1 MRSWVTFPIRIVI
14 QLYKNDRITSILT
27 NTDYCPFTLKRLHNT
42 VNSMN
47 NLVRLPL
54 FIKQGA
60 IQMKKIINKPENLV
74 VEMANGLIMAHPE
87 LEFLKKYK
95 IIKKRVINE
104 NKVSL
109 ISGGG
114 SGHEPAHA
122 GFVGRGMLDAAVCG
136 DVFASPSQIQ
146 VYQGIKAAAGQKGV
160 LMIIKNYSGDIMNFK
175 NGAALAIEDGIQVE
189 YVRVADDIAVEDS
202 LYSVGRRGV
211 AGTVLVHKI
220 AGAAAEEGRDLMQ
233 VKAVAEKAAENV
245 KSIGAALTSCT
256 VPAKGTPT
264 FTLEEDEIEYGV
276 GIHGEPGIRREK
288 LISADELAKQ
298 MIDDLLKD
306 FGIKDEKLSEIAILV
321 NGFGGTPLQEL
332 YLFNNS
338 VMREMNNRNIPVY
351 RTFVG
356 NYMTSIDMAG
366 VSLTIMK
373 LDDELK
379 SLLSSE
385 CSAAAFKVDEHV
397 ERVPYIEPNDELEE
411 VTVSF
416 TTETSE
422 KHAVIQKDSLSLEN
436 IIYLID
442 KMSEVIIR
450 NEIPFCEL
458 DSHAGD
464 GDFGMSVA
472 KGFKQLKR
480 EWSSIINQEPLT
492 IGTFLDACS
501 MVIMEYC
508 GGASGPIWGSAFR
521 AAGKAAGNKNELS
534 VEEFAHLLQA
544 AVKGIQV
551 TGERSFGRGAV
562 VGDKTLIDA
571 LVPCAD
577 SWSDCA
583 KTGKDFKTAFENG
596 AVAAVKGAKY
606 TETIVARMGRAGTV
620 GERSL
625 GYPDAGAYGLGV
637 IFTELSNSLK

>member
-1 MRSWVTFPIRIVI
+1 
-14 QLYKNDRITSILT
+14 
-27 NTDYCPFTLKRLHNT
+27 
-42 VNSMN
+42 
-47 NLVRLPL
+47 
-54 FIKQGA
+54 
-60 IQMKKIINKPENLV
+60 MKKIINKPENLV
-74 VEMANGLIMAHPE
+74 MEMANGLIMAHPE

-122 GFVGRGMLDAAVCG
+122 GFVGKGMLDAAVCG

-233 VKAVAEKAAENV
+233 VKAIAEKAAENV

-264 FTLEEDEIEYGV
+264 FKLEEDEIEYGV

-288 LISADELAKQ
+288 LISANELAKQ

-306 FGIKDEKLSEIAILV
+306 FGQDGDETSDIAILV
-321 NGFGGTPLQEL
+321 NGFGSTPLQEL

-338 VMREMNNRNIPVY
+338 VMREMSNRNIHVY

-385 CSAAAFKVDEHV
+385 CSAAAFKVDAPV
-397 ERVPYIEPNDELEE
+397 EGVQYTDPIDEIEERS
-411 VTVSF
+411 VSF
-416 TTETSE
+416 NTETSE
-422 KHAVIQKDSLSLEN
+422 EYAVIHDDVLSLEN

-480 EWSSIINQEPLT
+480 EWSSILNQEPLT
-492 IGTFLDACS
+492 IGAFLDACS

-521 AAGKAAGNKNELS
+521 AAGKAAGDKNELTI
-534 VEEFAHLLQA
+534 EEFANLLQA
-544 AVKGIQV
+544 AVEGIQV

-577 SWSDCA
+577 SWSECA
-583 KTGKDFKTAFENG
+583 KAGIDFKTAFENG
-596 AVAAVKGAKY
+596 AAAAVKGAKY

-637 IFTELSNSLK
+637 IFTELSSSLR